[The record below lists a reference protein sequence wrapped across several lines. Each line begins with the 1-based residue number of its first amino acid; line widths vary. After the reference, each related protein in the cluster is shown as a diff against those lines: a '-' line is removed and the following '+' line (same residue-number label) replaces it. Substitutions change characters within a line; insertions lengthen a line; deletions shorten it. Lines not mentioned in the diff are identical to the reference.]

1 MSIADQVQD
10 LMEDVLGPER
20 SPKRRRLSSD
30 SPQSYEENDN
40 KPDTEPATDAENGYA
55 FEDESDGAERA
66 LDSNSQTPRD
76 RDQTT
81 DSRPAGIHYKPYM
94 TLKGHKRGVAAVR
107 FSPNGKWIA
116 SCSADCTIKVWN
128 AQTGTLV
135 HTLEGHLAGVSTIS
149 WAPDSI
155 VLASGS
161 DDKSIRLW
169 DVRTGKCMPTALTG
183 HHNYVYSIAFSPK
196 GNMLVSG
203 SYDEAVF
210 LWDVRTARVMRSLPA
225 HSDPVSGVDF
235 VRDGTLVAS
244 CSSDGLIRIW
254 DSNTGQCLKTLVHED
269 NAPVTSVRFSPNGK
283 FVLAATLDSSVRLW
297 KYVEG
302 RCIKTYQG
310 HKNQKYS
317 INACFG
323 TYVSEQEDGEEWA
336 FAMCGDEEGKAMIW
350 DVNTKK
356 VLQVLTGHQGVVLG
370 VDSNP
375 DSSLVATCGLDG
387 SIRVWKNSPSK

>member
-1 MSIADQVQD
+1 MGCTDGKSHEVATCSFRPCVWSRFRAGWY
-10 LMEDVLGPER
+10 LGR
-20 SPKRRRLSSD
+20 IMLKRRFDVSCKCEG
-30 SPQSYEENDN
+30 YEKIVTADI
-40 KPDTEPATDAENGYA
+40 
-55 FEDESDGAERA
+55 
-66 LDSNSQTPRD
+66 
-76 RDQTT
+76 TT
-81 DSRPAGIHYKPYM
+81 S
-94 TLKGHKRGVAAVR
+94 
-107 FSPNGKWIA
+107 
-116 SCSADCTIKVWN
+116 
-128 AQTGTLV
+128 
-135 HTLEGHLAGVSTIS
+135 
-149 WAPDSI
+149 
-155 VLASGS
+155 
-161 DDKSIRLW
+161 
-169 DVRTGKCMPTALTG
+169 
-183 HHNYVYSIAFSPK
+183 
-196 GNMLVSG
+196 
-203 SYDEAVF
+203 
-210 LWDVRTARVMRSLPA
+210 
-225 HSDPVSGVDF
+225 
-235 VRDGTLVAS
+235 
-244 CSSDGLIRIW
+244 RIW

>member
-1 MSIADQVQD
+1 MGCTDGKSHEVATCSFRPCVWSRFRAGWY
-10 LMEDVLGPER
+10 LGR
-20 SPKRRRLSSD
+20 IMLKRRFDVSCKCEG
-30 SPQSYEENDN
+30 YEKIETAD
-40 KPDTEPATDAENGYA
+40 
-55 FEDESDGAERA
+55 
-66 LDSNSQTPRD
+66 
-76 RDQTT
+76 
-81 DSRPAGIHYKPYM
+81 M
-94 TLKGHKRGVAAVR
+94 T
-107 FSPNGKWIA
+107 A
-116 SCSADCTIKVWN
+116 S
-128 AQTGTLV
+128 
-135 HTLEGHLAGVSTIS
+135 
-149 WAPDSI
+149 
-155 VLASGS
+155 
-161 DDKSIRLW
+161 
-169 DVRTGKCMPTALTG
+169 
-183 HHNYVYSIAFSPK
+183 
-196 GNMLVSG
+196 
-203 SYDEAVF
+203 
-210 LWDVRTARVMRSLPA
+210 
-225 HSDPVSGVDF
+225 
-235 VRDGTLVAS
+235 
-244 CSSDGLIRIW
+244 RIW

-387 SIRVWKNSPSK
+387 SIRVWKNSSTK